1 VINTGNDPLNVTD
14 IVLTSLFGVDSCV
27 FTVAPG
33 GNQEVSVSF
42 TPNGADTFE
51 ELLIVHSDDPNNPT
65 VDVTV
70 RGTGVVAGDL
80 AGGGDGVNVLDI
92 IALIKIIFGTS
103 PAPQPGTAF
112 FQAADVNGDGN
123 IDVLDIVKLV
133 NIILNPPQVKA
144 VVVDLSEPAYMS
156 LGVMQV
162 VEHRPLIWDTFY
174 STKIDMEDQVEY
186 PLNRLHEMSRNELKS
201 VYDAFFYRIDW

>member
-1 VINTGNDPLNVTD
+1 MP
-14 IVLTSLFGVDSCV
+14 
-27 FTVAPG
+27 A
-33 GNQEVSVSF
+33 
-42 TPNGADTFE
+42 
-51 ELLIVHSDDPNNPT
+51 
-65 VDVTV
+65 
-70 RGTGVVAGDL
+70 DL

-162 VEHRPLIWDTFY
+162 VEHRPLIWDTFF

-201 VYDAFFYRIDW
+201 VYDAFFYRIYFQHFQDYGLSMEDIYDPGLLSLLGLPSYASLQDIKRRYRELAQRYHPDHGGTHDKFIELVDVYEQLRRKV